1 MSDDRLKAFLRAV
14 DDTDCRDIL
23 SAIKD
28 EAKAVKEVSD
38 ECDVPLSTAYRKIN
52 RLHEAGLIEEK
63 VRLSGSGNHTNVY
76 QEDFDGALI
85 TLTDEGEFEV
95 ELVGTT
101 RETPSATASR
111 ANV

>member
-1 MSDDRLKAFLRAV
+1 MTDNRLKPFLQAV
-14 DDTDCRDIL
+14 DDSDCRDIL
-23 SAIKD
+23 NAIEG
-28 EAKAVKEVSD
+28 EAKAVKEVSE

-63 VRLSGSGNHTNVY
+63 VRLSGAGNHTNVY
-76 QEDFDGALI
+76 EQSFEGALI
-85 TLTDEGEFEV
+85 TLTDDGEFEV

-101 RETPSATASR
+101 RESRPATASR